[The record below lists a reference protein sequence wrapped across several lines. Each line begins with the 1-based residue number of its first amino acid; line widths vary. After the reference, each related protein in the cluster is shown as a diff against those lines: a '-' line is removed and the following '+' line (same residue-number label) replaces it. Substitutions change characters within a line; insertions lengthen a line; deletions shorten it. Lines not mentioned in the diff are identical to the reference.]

1 MGKKSSNKRIRRSII
16 SLVIA
21 FLIIFAGYIV
31 QNLEGSDLLLT
42 SRTIVQFD
50 LSTIPE
56 YSSSP
61 YVEINGNI
69 PYFKEEDY
77 TTESFEKYSEW
88 DYLGRSG
95 VAFANICKE
104 TMPKEGEGRGEI
116 GSIKDLSGWVQKRYD
131 NLIKDKYLSLSFDW
145 LAACRRKCK

>member
-1 MGKKSSNKRIRRSII
+1 MEKKSSNKRIRRSII

-56 YSSSP
+56 Y
-61 YVEINGNI
+61 
-69 PYFKEEDY
+69 
-77 TTESFEKYSEW
+77 T
-88 DYLGRSG
+88 
-95 VAFANICKE
+95 
-104 TMPKEGEGRGEI
+104 
-116 GSIKDLSGWVQKRYD
+116 
-131 NLIKDKYLSLSFDW
+131 
-145 LAACRRKCK
+145 